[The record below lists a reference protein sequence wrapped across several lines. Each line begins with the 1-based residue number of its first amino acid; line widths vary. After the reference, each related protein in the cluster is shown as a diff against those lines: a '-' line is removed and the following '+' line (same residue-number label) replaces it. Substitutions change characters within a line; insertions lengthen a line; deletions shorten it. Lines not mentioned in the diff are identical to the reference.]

1 MDKSVNYVE
10 IQVEQVENR
19 NLCKGRKLLYIRGKV
34 EVLLSYIGRNDIFGE
49 YTEHSIKHNRN
60 WRI

>member
-10 IQVEQVENR
+10 IQAEQVENR

-34 EVLLSYIGRNDIFGE
+34 EVLLSYIGRNIVVQLSRQKSKVF
-49 YTEHSIKHNRN
+49 IMN
-60 WRI
+60 

>member
-1 MDKSVNYVE
+1 MRCKST
-10 IQVEQVENR
+10 R
-19 NLCKGRKLLYIRGKV
+19 LCKGRKLLYIRGKV

>member
-10 IQVEQVENR
+10 IQAEQVENR

-34 EVLLSYIGRNDIFGE
+34 EVLLTLIS
-49 YTEHSIKHNRN
+49 SLK
-60 WRI
+60 